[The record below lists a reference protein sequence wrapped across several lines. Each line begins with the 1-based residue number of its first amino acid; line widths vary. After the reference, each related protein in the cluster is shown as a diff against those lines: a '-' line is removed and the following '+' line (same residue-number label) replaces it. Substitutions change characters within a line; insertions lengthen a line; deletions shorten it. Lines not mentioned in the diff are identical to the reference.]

1 MSRNQWT
8 IALAGNIAA
17 SFPSPGLSG
26 NEAVQVTCG
35 NEGTC
40 NADLTVTPASGLP
53 HGRTQGRLRGLFQV
67 TGDMNATWPNN
78 VFGLFFQSQQSAVI
92 GTPSVTCY
100 GVVVAYNTITL
111 RQVSGS
117 TNLANGDIL
126 ATAPQGYVP
135 GALLSLQVQWEIV
148 NATQLRMQVW
158 RGTLSDYSNL
168 TRVLDHTDT
177 SAAYLTSLWEGACVR
192 QAASSTGG
200 MLIGLVDKLELY
212 RKTP

>member
-1 MSRNQWT
+1 
-8 IALAGNIAA
+8 
-17 SFPSPGLSG
+17 
-26 NEAVQVTCG
+26 
-35 NEGTC
+35 
-40 NADLTVTPASGLP
+40 
-53 HGRTQGRLRGLFQV
+53 
-67 TGDMNATWPNN
+67 
-78 VFGLFFQSQQSAVI
+78 
-92 GTPSVTCY
+92 
-100 GVVVAYNTITL
+100 
-111 RQVSGS
+111 
-117 TNLANGDIL
+117 
-126 ATAPQGYVP
+126 VP